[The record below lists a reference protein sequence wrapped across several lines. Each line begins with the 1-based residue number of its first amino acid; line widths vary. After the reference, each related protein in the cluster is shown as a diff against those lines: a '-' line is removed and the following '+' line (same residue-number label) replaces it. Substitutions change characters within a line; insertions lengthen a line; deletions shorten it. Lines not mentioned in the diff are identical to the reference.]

1 MLTNGPVLR
10 CSFPG
15 DKHGRL
21 HEYDA
26 QMIAKPDGTPV
37 TGALKQKVYICEIH
51 YPDADDPEFKLCRC
65 GLCLARMRA

>member
-1 MLTNGPVLR
+1 
-10 CSFPG
+10 
-15 DKHGRL
+15 
-21 HEYDA
+21 
-26 QMIAKPDGTPV
+26 MIAKPDGTPV